1 MNRQYLPTDGISI
14 ASLVAKGTQSND
26 WNGAGVGVGSGG
38 LVVGGAAGQS
48 ISRSEL
54 AKIFDVLEKEP
65 ERMPANYN
73 LVVIPMFFILLFVLT
88 DAAVQNE
95 TYRVIIAIVLIV
107 LGIVCTAIYGI
118 YFSGER
124 DKEIRQENARLK
136 REYELKKAIY
146 YRLRFVEADF
156 VVFDPVTGYWAYAEK
171 AKLIALIAKI
181 KNNIDK

>member
-1 MNRQYLPTDGISI
+1 MKRTYLPTDGVSLASI
-14 ASLVAKGTQSND
+14 VANGTHNND

-54 AKIFDVLEKEP
+54 ARNLDVLEKAP
-65 ERMPANYN
+65 KLRPADYN
-73 LVVIPMFFILLFVLT
+73 VLAIPMFFIMLLFMVMP
-88 DAAVQNE
+88 VMNIEKYQM
-95 TYRVIIAIVLIV
+95 IATITLIG
-107 LGIVCTAIYGI
+107 LGIVCTAVYGI
-118 YFSGER
+118 YFSGNR
-124 DKEIRQENARLK
+124 NKEIEEENARLI